1 MTITLDSDQ
10 TFAII
15 HYFVMLGRSL
25 KAGFIDVWGHGFIKI
40 REGFEGQVC
49 PCPRSRISVAVYK

>member
-40 REGFEGQVC
+40 REGFEGQVWAQLHK
-49 PCPRSRISVAVYK
+49 SVAI

>member
-40 REGFEGQVC
+40 REGFEGQV
-49 PCPRSRISVAVYK
+49 